1 MLVHD
6 HAATFIV
13 RAAGDSMIG
22 AGISH
27 GDELLVDRS
36 KTPRDDDVVIAV
48 LDGELTVKRLE
59 LGPHGVV
66 LRAENA
72 NHPDITVPELSDLQT
87 WGVVTDCIPSGPPVI
102 AHVDVNS
109 AYASFERVF
118 NPALEAVPLVVLS
131 NNDDMVVAASRE
143 AKALGLD
150 LGKPWF
156 ELQPTAGMSGIV
168 AVSSNYELYGDMSRR
183 VMEVLERFTHDLDVY
198 SIDEAF
204 LTVDRVTASD
214 PEAMTRLGHDI
225 KNTMRRLLG
234 VPVCVGIAETRTLAK
249 LANRAAK
256 KIDDFDRVCVWPAI
270 DTVWRGRLMRALP
283 VSEVWGIASRLELRL
298 GGHGVMTVWDLATVD
313 PAHIRALFNVVVMRT
328 ALELRGVACIGPEAD
343 HTGKKQQI
351 ILSRS
356 FSEKVTSAGTMRQA
370 LSIYAQQAATRLAK
384 HSQVAHT
391 LTAFAGTSH
400 WAQDKHHPTV
410 TVRLPFP
417 TADPVELT
425 KAAHRLLPQI
435 VESARYAR
443 AGLLLTDLTRTGAQ
457 RPFEIFRSRHEDAGI
472 ATLIDQVQKKTGKDS
487 LGLGYAGL
495 RPGPSWQMKRA
506 MLTPR
511 ATTNWAE
518 LTTVRA

>member
-1 MLVHD
+1 
-6 HAATFIV
+6 
-13 RAAGDSMIG
+13 
-22 AGISH
+22 
-27 GDELLVDRS
+27 
-36 KTPRDDDVVIAV
+36 
-48 LDGELTVKRLE
+48 
-59 LGPHGVV
+59 
-66 LRAENA
+66 
-72 NHPDITVPELSDLQT
+72 
-87 WGVVTDCIPSGPPVI
+87 VI